1 MNILIIFIVLIILG
15 SVTGGKGKHKTGTWL
30 QKTHFLRA
38 DEYIC
43 SVCGRSAAKPR
54 RACPHCGAEMR
65 KSKYD
70 PSWVDE
76 AEMMSALFDDD
87 W

>member
-1 MNILIIFIVLIILG
+1 MKRFYWI
-15 SVTGGKGKHKTGTWL
+15 
-30 QKTHFLRA
+30 QKTHLFKA

-43 SVCGRSAAKPR
+43 SR
-54 RACPHCGAEMR
+54 CGASCGKPYKVCPSCQAEMD

-76 AEMMSALFDDD
+76 AGGLSAILDDD

>member
-1 MNILIIFIVLIILG
+1 MKRSHWI
-15 SVTGGKGKHKTGTWL
+15 
-30 QKTHFLRA
+30 QKMHLLKA

-43 SVCGRSAAKPR
+43 SK
-54 RACPHCGAEMR
+54 CGASFSKPYKLCPGCQSVMS
-65 KSKYD
+65 KSKCA

-76 AEMMSALFDDD
+76 AEGLSALLDDD

>member
-1 MNILIIFIVLIILG
+1 V
-15 SVTGGKGKHKTGTWL
+15 KTAFWT
-30 QKTHFLRA
+30 QKTHLFRA

-43 SVCGRSAAKPR
+43 SSCQTASKKPYKE
-54 RACPHCGAEMR
+54 CPNCGARM
-65 KSKYD
+65 KKGKYE

-76 AEMMSALFDDD
+76 AEGLSALLDDD

>member
-1 MNILIIFIVLIILG
+1 MKRVHWI
-15 SVTGGKGKHKTGTWL
+15 
-30 QKTHFLRA
+30 QKTHLFHA

-43 SVCGRSAAKPR
+43 SR
-54 RACPHCGAEMR
+54 CGAVSDKPYTVCPNCRSEMG
-65 KSKYD
+65 KAKYD

-76 AEMMSALFDDD
+76 AEGLSVILDDD

>member
-1 MNILIIFIVLIILG
+1 MNRVQW
-15 SVTGGKGKHKTGTWL
+15 VR
-30 QKTHFLRA
+30 KTHLFRA

-43 SVCGRSAAKPR
+43 SKCGTAYNKPYKVCPTCESVMGRT
-54 RACPHCGAEMR
+54 
-65 KSKYD
+65 KYD

-76 AEMMSALFDDD
+76 AEGLSALLDDD

>member
-1 MNILIIFIVLIILG
+1 MK
-15 SVTGGKGKHKTGTWL
+15 SKQWTHKTHL
-30 QKTHFLRA
+30 FCS

-43 SVCGRSAAKPR
+43 PVCGALANKPYKQ
-54 RACPHCGAEMR
+54 CPSCGTLLGG
-65 KSKYD
+65 SKYD

-76 AEMMSALFDDD
+76 AEGLSALLDDD

>member
-1 MNILIIFIVLIILG
+1 MK
-15 SVTGGKGKHKTGTWL
+15 STPWMR
-30 QKTHFLRA
+30 KTHLFHP

-43 SVCGRSAAKPR
+43 LACKSSCAKPYKI
-54 RACPHCGAEMR
+54 CPTCGAVMG
-65 KSKYD
+65 KVKYD

-76 AEMMSALFDDD
+76 AEGLSAILDDD

>member
-1 MNILIIFIVLIILG
+1 M
-15 SVTGGKGKHKTGTWL
+15 KKTKWL
-30 QKTHFLRA
+30 QKTHLLRA

-43 SVCGRSAAKPR
+43 PVCGEKADKPCR
-54 RACPHCGAEMR
+54 KCPSCATLLGG
-65 KSKYD
+65 SKYD

-76 AEMMSALFDDD
+76 AEGLSALLDDD